1 MSSIFRRVETKMHA
15 ITSDKNAKTRG
26 ITTTWELTG
35 NLLGAA
41 LYLCINANLAFLAG
55 LGTGL
60 AGLASSAADGGD
72 ALAAAVAAVAA
83 GEAVV
88 SEAVEGAAA
97 CHS

>member
-1 MSSIFRRVETKMHA
+1 M
-15 ITSDKNAKTRG
+15 
-26 ITTTWELTG
+26 
-35 NLLGAA
+35 
-41 LYLCINANLAFLAG
+41 YLCINANLAFLAG

-60 AGLASSAADGGD
+60 AGLASSAADGGGG